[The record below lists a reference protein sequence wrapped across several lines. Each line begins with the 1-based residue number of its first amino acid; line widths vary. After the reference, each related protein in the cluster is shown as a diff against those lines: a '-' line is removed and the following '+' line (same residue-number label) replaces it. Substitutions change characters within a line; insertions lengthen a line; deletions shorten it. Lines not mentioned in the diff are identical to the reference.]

1 MKLLRKSETFI
12 LPSPLAEPEIT
23 WSDREYAIERL
34 TKEDGSVIWFGY
46 GTNWVKEPGE
56 EWTKLADRGQFIE
69 CDEPI
74 YEKLYQ
80 EFINK
85 KTGK

>member
-34 TKEDGSVIWFGY
+34 TKEDGTIIWFGY
-46 GTNWVKEPGE
+46 GTNWVRDIEGY
-56 EWTKLADRGQFIE
+56 WTKLGDQSQFIP
-69 CDEPI
+69 CDKPL
-74 YEKLYQ
+74 YEKMYEELNLLP
-80 EFINK
+80 F
-85 KTGK
+85 